1 MADDINSSAS
11 FGQSKNDSEEL
22 PIIVAQRFLNIFRQL
37 HIFSDERREAF
48 NKMLLELPPEV
59 KSIFQSLPG
68 GTPLQEYMED
78 LEQKSKGLEPVAHHS
93 HQKNSNILQEA
104 LSENRS
110 TGGTTG
116 GEGIINGDNFARIL
130 ASSLAQSNAEI
141 IRELQNTRPAA
152 AGIESGSGT
161 GGGFDG
167 PMKLVADE
175 SFTNIISKAL
185 AEAIENSEKKRLE
198 DNKMIARSFTE
209 LQENLTKLIEQSSQL
224 KFISGGDGK
233 TAAAP
238 IQMKGLVD
246 DLVKAQ
252 SAFLKETTKSQKEEL
267 SSIISTAIKES
278 QKVSTQALIESFQKI
293 NEEKIPTPI
302 TYAASS
308 PKGQPAMESVEQALK
323 AQGKEF
329 SSIISMAL
337 KESQKNSAQTIIET
351 LETLKKD
358 STVSGG
364 GQNNLKVEE
373 IMRMQANLFRDIAR
387 AQNQEFSALI
397 SSALKESQRQ
407 STEAII
413 AALSQL
419 QTAPVQTVA
428 VPVPMPAVNREIP
441 AALQPAVHER
451 PAAPQMPEPTV
462 STPMIDKYLDGVD
475 EEEETEEKAN
485 AATIEETPKKKKKK
499 KKKKNREA
507 ENGAS
512 EAAAD
517 GESEEAP
524 AGEEKTRPETKT
536 ETPTAG
542 GAEKE
547 KAPAES
553 KVSAPTAGE
562 TPKAAEAG
570 KPAAGKAPTGKTEKE
585 DKKATREAAAEK
597 TTEEKAQP
605 AEEKAK
611 PAESAPKA
619 DKTATSKPEP
629 AAAAE
634 EGKEPQIS
642 PMLRKL
648 MTISTAFADVQDIK
662 DSDPGDDWGWGFG
675 GSDSEKTDNAVGG
688 SDGYGF
694 ETDDDGYSA
703 AATADAGDGEDW
715 EWEYEEVPADAEMSG
730 EEGEDWEW
738 EYEEVPADAETSGE
752 EGEDWEWEYEEVP
765 ADAETTGEENGDW
778 EWEYENTPAAAAE
791 TEDEVYEEAA
801 AEDSS
806 LSPDEFAQT
815 SEIVIDS
822 LPQFVLL
829 GLEDEKFRDPYI
841 ENSDNIG

>member
-152 AGIESGSGT
+152 AGIEGGSGT

-278 QKVSTQALIESFQKI
+278 QKVSTQALIESFKKI
-293 NEEKIPTPI
+293 SEEKIPTPI

-358 STVSGG
+358 STVSAG

-451 PAAPQMPEPTV
+451 PAAPQMPEPTA
-462 STPMIDKYLDGVD
+462 STPMIDKYLDGID

-485 AATIEETPKKKKKK
+485 AAVIEETPKKKKKK

-507 ENGAS
+507 ENGTTGTV
-512 EAAAD
+512 D
-517 GESEEAP
+517 DESDEMP
-524 AGEEKTRPETKT
+524 AGEEKPRQETKT
-536 ETPTAG
+536 ETPAAG

-553 KVSAPTAGE
+553 KVSAPAAGE
-562 TPKAAEAG
+562 TPKATEAG
-570 KPAAGKAPTGKTEKE
+570 KPAAGETPAGKPEKE
-585 DKKATREAAAEK
+585 NQNSAREAAA
-597 TTEEKAQP
+597 AQP

-715 EWEYEEVPADAEMSG
+715 EWEYEEVPADAE
-730 EEGEDWEW
+730 
-738 EYEEVPADAETSGE
+738 
-752 EGEDWEWEYEEVP
+752 
-765 ADAETTGEENGDW
+765 TTGEENGDW

-815 SEIVIDS
+815 SEIVVDS

>member
-152 AGIESGSGT
+152 AGIEGGSGT

-278 QKVSTQALIESFQKI
+278 QKVSTQALIESFKKI
-293 NEEKIPTPI
+293 SEEKIPTPI

-358 STVSGG
+358 STVSAG

-428 VPVPMPAVNREIP
+428 VPMPAVNREIP

-475 EEEETEEKAN
+475 KEEETEEKAN
-485 AATIEETPKKKKKK
+485 AAVIEETPKKKKKK

-507 ENGAS
+507 ENGTTGTV
-512 EAAAD
+512 D
-517 GESEEAP
+517 DESDEMP
-524 AGEEKTRPETKT
+524 AGEEKPRQETKT
-536 ETPTAG
+536 ETPAAG

-553 KVSAPTAGE
+553 KVSAPAADE
-562 TPKAAEAG
+562 TPKAAEASNS
-570 KPAAGKAPTGKTEKE
+570 AARETPTGKTEKE
-585 DKKATREAAAEK
+585 DKKAAREAAAEK

-675 GSDSEKTDNAVGG
+675 GSDSEKTDNAAGG

-703 AATADAGDGEDW
+703 ATTADAGDGEDW

-765 ADAETTGEENGDW
+765 ADAETAGEENGDW

-815 SEIVIDS
+815 SEIVVDS

>member
-78 LEQKSKGLEPVAHHS
+78 LEQKSKGLEPVAHHN

-152 AGIESGSGT
+152 TGIEGGSGT

-278 QKVSTQALIESFQKI
+278 QKVSTQALIESFKKI
-293 NEEKIPTPI
+293 SEEKIPTPI

-358 STVSGG
+358 STVSAG

-428 VPVPMPAVNREIP
+428 VPMPAVNREIP

-485 AATIEETPKKKKKK
+485 AAVIEETPKKKKKK

-507 ENGAS
+507 ENGTTGTVN
-512 EAAAD
+512 D
-517 GESEEAP
+517 ESDEMP
-524 AGEEKTRPETKT
+524 AGEEKPRQETKT
-536 ETPTAG
+536 ETPAAG

-553 KVSAPTAGE
+553 KVSAPAADE

-570 KPAAGKAPTGKTEKE
+570 KPAAGKAPTDKTEKE
-585 DKKATREAAAEK
+585 NQNAAREAAAEK

-629 AAAAE
+629 VAAAE

-675 GSDSEKTDNAVGG
+675 GSDSEKTDNAAGG

-703 AATADAGDGEDW
+703 ATTADAGDGEDW

-765 ADAETTGEENGDW
+765 ADAETAGEENGDW

-815 SEIVIDS
+815 SEIVVDS

>member
-152 AGIESGSGT
+152 AGIEGGSGT

-278 QKVSTQALIESFQKI
+278 QKVSTQALIESFKKI
-293 NEEKIPTPI
+293 SEEKIPTPI

-358 STVSGG
+358 STVSAG

-451 PAAPQMPEPTV
+451 PAAPQMPEPTA
-462 STPMIDKYLDGVD
+462 STPMIDKYLDGID

-485 AATIEETPKKKKKK
+485 AAVIEETPKKKKKK

-507 ENGAS
+507 ENGTTGTV
-512 EAAAD
+512 D
-517 GESEEAP
+517 DESDEMP
-524 AGEEKTRPETKT
+524 AGEEKPRQETKT
-536 ETPTAG
+536 ETPAAG

-553 KVSAPTAGE
+553 KVSAPAAGE
-562 TPKAAEAG
+562 TPKATEAG
-570 KPAAGKAPTGKTEKE
+570 KPAAGETPAGKPEKE
-585 DKKATREAAAEK
+585 NQNSAREAAA
-597 TTEEKAQP
+597 AQP

-738 EYEEVPADAETSGE
+738 EYE
-752 EGEDWEWEYEEVP
+752 
-765 ADAETTGEENGDW
+765 
-778 EWEYENTPAAAAE
+778 NTPAAAAE

-815 SEIVIDS
+815 SEIVVDS

>member
-152 AGIESGSGT
+152 AGIEGGSGT

-278 QKVSTQALIESFQKI
+278 QKVSTQALIESFKKI
-293 NEEKIPTPI
+293 SEEKIPTPI

-358 STVSGG
+358 STVSAG

-451 PAAPQMPEPTV
+451 PAAPQMPEPTA
-462 STPMIDKYLDGVD
+462 STPMIDKYLDGID

-485 AATIEETPKKKKKK
+485 AAVIEETPKKK

-507 ENGAS
+507 ENGTTGTV
-512 EAAAD
+512 D
-517 GESEEAP
+517 DESDEMP
-524 AGEEKTRPETKT
+524 AGEEKPRQETKT
-536 ETPTAG
+536 ETPAAG

-553 KVSAPTAGE
+553 KVSAPAAGE
-562 TPKAAEAG
+562 TPKATEAG
-570 KPAAGKAPTGKTEKE
+570 KPAAGETPAGKPEKE
-585 DKKATREAAAEK
+585 NQNSAREAAA
-597 TTEEKAQP
+597 AQP

-815 SEIVIDS
+815 SEIVVDS

>member
-152 AGIESGSGT
+152 AGIEGGSGT

-278 QKVSTQALIESFQKI
+278 QKVSTQALIESFKKI
-293 NEEKIPTPI
+293 SEEKIPTPI

-358 STVSGG
+358 STVSAG

-441 AALQPAVHER
+441 AASQPAVHER
-451 PAAPQMPEPTV
+451 PAAPQMPEPTA
-462 STPMIDKYLDGVD
+462 STPMIDKYLDGID

-485 AATIEETPKKKKKK
+485 AAVIEETPKKKKKK
-499 KKKKNREA
+499 KKKKNRKA
-507 ENGAS
+507 ENGTTGTV
-512 EAAAD
+512 D
-517 GESEEAP
+517 DESDEMP
-524 AGEEKTRPETKT
+524 AGEEKPRQETKT
-536 ETPTAG
+536 ETPAAG

-553 KVSAPTAGE
+553 KVSAPAAGE

-570 KPAAGKAPTGKTEKE
+570 KPAAGETPAGKPEKE
-585 DKKATREAAAEK
+585 DKKAAREAAAAK
-597 TTEEKAQP
+597 PAEEKAKP
-605 AEEKAK
+605 KAK
-611 PAESAPKA
+611 PAESAPQA
-619 DKTATSKPEP
+619 DKTATSKPES

-675 GSDSEKTDNAVGG
+675 GSDSEKTDNTAGG

-703 AATADAGDGEDW
+703 ATTADAGDGEDW
-715 EWEYEEVPADAEMSG
+715 EWEYEEVPADAEASG

-738 EYEEVPADAETSGE
+738 EYEEVPADAET
-752 EGEDWEWEYEEVP
+752 
-765 ADAETTGEENGDW
+765 AGEENGDW

-815 SEIVIDS
+815 SEIVVDS

>member
-78 LEQKSKGLEPVAHHS
+78 LEQKSKGLEPVTHHS

-152 AGIESGSGT
+152 AGIEGGSGT

-278 QKVSTQALIESFQKI
+278 QKVSTQALIESFKKI
-293 NEEKIPTPI
+293 SEEKIPTPI

-358 STVSGG
+358 STVSAG

-485 AATIEETPKKKKKK
+485 AAVIEETPKKKKKK

-507 ENGAS
+507 ENGTTGTV
-512 EAAAD
+512 D
-517 GESEEAP
+517 DESDEMP
-524 AGEEKTRPETKT
+524 AGEEKPRQETKT
-536 ETPTAG
+536 ETPAAG

-553 KVSAPTAGE
+553 KVSAPAAGE
-562 TPKAAEAG
+562 TPKATEAG
-570 KPAAGKAPTGKTEKE
+570 KPAAGETPAGKPEKE
-585 DKKATREAAAEK
+585 NQNSAREAAAAK
-597 TTEEKAQP
+597 PAEEKAKP
-605 AEEKAK
+605 KAK
-611 PAESAPKA
+611 PAESAPQA
-619 DKTATSKPEP
+619 DKTATSKPES

-675 GSDSEKTDNAVGG
+675 GSDSEKTDNTAGG

-703 AATADAGDGEDW
+703 ATTADAGDGEDW

-738 EYEEVPADAETSGE
+738 EYEEVPADAEASGE

-765 ADAETTGEENGDW
+765 ADAETAGEENGDW

-815 SEIVIDS
+815 SEIVVDS

>member
-152 AGIESGSGT
+152 AGIEGGSGT

-278 QKVSTQALIESFQKI
+278 QKVSTQALIESFKKI
-293 NEEKIPTPI
+293 SEEKIPTPI

-358 STVSGG
+358 STVSAG

-451 PAAPQMPEPTV
+451 PAAPQMPEPTA
-462 STPMIDKYLDGVD
+462 STPMIDKYLDGID

-485 AATIEETPKKKKKK
+485 AAVIEETPKKKKKK

-507 ENGAS
+507 ENGTTGTV
-512 EAAAD
+512 D
-517 GESEEAP
+517 DESDEMP
-524 AGEEKTRPETKT
+524 AGEEKPRQETKT
-536 ETPTAG
+536 ETPAAG

-553 KVSAPTAGE
+553 KVSAPAAGE
-562 TPKAAEAG
+562 TPKATEAG
-570 KPAAGKAPTGKTEKE
+570 KPAAGETPAGKPEKE
-585 DKKATREAAAEK
+585 NQNSAREAAA
-597 TTEEKAQP
+597 AQP

-815 SEIVIDS
+815 SEIVVDS

>member
-152 AGIESGSGT
+152 AGIEGGSGT

-278 QKVSTQALIESFQKI
+278 QKVSTQALIESFKKI
-293 NEEKIPTPI
+293 SEEKIPTPI

-358 STVSGG
+358 STVSAG

-451 PAAPQMPEPTV
+451 PAAPQMPEPTA
-462 STPMIDKYLDGVD
+462 STPMIDKYLDGID

-485 AATIEETPKKKKKK
+485 AAVIEETPKKKKKK

-507 ENGAS
+507 ENGTTGTV
-512 EAAAD
+512 D
-517 GESEEAP
+517 DESDEMP
-524 AGEEKTRPETKT
+524 AGEEKPRQETKT
-536 ETPTAG
+536 ETPAAG

-553 KVSAPTAGE
+553 KVSAPAAGE
-562 TPKAAEAG
+562 TPKATEAG
-570 KPAAGKAPTGKTEKE
+570 KPAAGETPAGKPEKE
-585 DKKATREAAAEK
+585 NQNSAREAAA
-597 TTEEKAQP
+597 AQP

-715 EWEYEEVPADAEMSG
+715 EWEYEEVHADAEMSG

-815 SEIVIDS
+815 SEIVVDS

>member
-152 AGIESGSGT
+152 AGIEGGSGT

-278 QKVSTQALIESFQKI
+278 QKVSTQALIESFKKI
-293 NEEKIPTPI
+293 SEEKIPTPI

-358 STVSGG
+358 STVSAG

-451 PAAPQMPEPTV
+451 PAAPQMPEPTA
-462 STPMIDKYLDGVD
+462 STPMIDKYLDGID

-485 AATIEETPKKKKKK
+485 AAVIEETPKKKKKK

-507 ENGAS
+507 ENGTTGTV
-512 EAAAD
+512 D
-517 GESEEAP
+517 DESDEMP
-524 AGEEKTRPETKT
+524 AGEEKPRQETKT
-536 ETPTAG
+536 ETPAAG

-553 KVSAPTAGE
+553 KVSAPAAGE
-562 TPKAAEAG
+562 TPKATEAG
-570 KPAAGKAPTGKTEKE
+570 KPAAGETPAGKPEKE
-585 DKKATREAAAEK
+585 NQNSAREAAA
-597 TTEEKAQP
+597 AQP

-738 EYEEVPADAETSGE
+738 EYEEVPADAET
-752 EGEDWEWEYEEVP
+752 
-765 ADAETTGEENGDW
+765 TGEENGDW

-815 SEIVIDS
+815 SEIVVDS

>member
-152 AGIESGSGT
+152 AGIEGGSGT

-278 QKVSTQALIESFQKI
+278 QKVSTQALIESFKKI
-293 NEEKIPTPI
+293 SEEKIPTPI

-358 STVSGG
+358 STVSAG

-451 PAAPQMPEPTV
+451 PAAPQMPEPTA
-462 STPMIDKYLDGVD
+462 STPMIDKYLDGID

-485 AATIEETPKKKKKK
+485 AAVIEETPKKKKKK

-507 ENGAS
+507 ENCTTGTV
-512 EAAAD
+512 D
-517 GESEEAP
+517 DESDEMP
-524 AGEEKTRPETKT
+524 AGEEKPRQETKT
-536 ETPTAG
+536 ETPAAG

-553 KVSAPTAGE
+553 KVSAPAAGE
-562 TPKAAEAG
+562 TPKATEAG
-570 KPAAGKAPTGKTEKE
+570 KPAAGETPAGKPEKE
-585 DKKATREAAAEK
+585 NQNSAREAAA
-597 TTEEKAQP
+597 AQP

-815 SEIVIDS
+815 SEIVVDS

>member
-1 MADDINSSAS
+1 VADDINSSAS

-152 AGIESGSGT
+152 AGIEGGSGT

-278 QKVSTQALIESFQKI
+278 QKVSTQALIESFKKI
-293 NEEKIPTPI
+293 SEEKIPTPI

-358 STVSGG
+358 STVSAG

-428 VPVPMPAVNREIP
+428 VPMPAVNREIP

-475 EEEETEEKAN
+475 KEEETEEKAN
-485 AATIEETPKKKKKK
+485 AAVIEETPKKKKKK

-507 ENGAS
+507 ENGTTGTV
-512 EAAAD
+512 D
-517 GESEEAP
+517 DESDEMP
-524 AGEEKTRPETKT
+524 AGEEKPRQETKT
-536 ETPTAG
+536 ETPAAG

-553 KVSAPTAGE
+553 KVSAPAADE
-562 TPKAAEAG
+562 TPKAAEASNS
-570 KPAAGKAPTGKTEKE
+570 AARETPTGKTEKE
-585 DKKATREAAAEK
+585 DKKAAREAAAEK

-675 GSDSEKTDNAVGG
+675 GSDSEKTDNAAGG

-703 AATADAGDGEDW
+703 ATTADAGDGEDW

-738 EYEEVPADAETSGE
+738 EYEEVPADAEASGE

-765 ADAETTGEENGDW
+765 ADAETAGEENGDW

-815 SEIVIDS
+815 SEIVVDS

>member
-152 AGIESGSGT
+152 AGIEGGSGT

-224 KFISGGDGK
+224 KFISGDDGK

-278 QKVSTQALIESFQKI
+278 QKVSTQALIESFKKI
-293 NEEKIPTPI
+293 SEEKIPTPI

-358 STVSGG
+358 STVSAG

-485 AATIEETPKKKKKK
+485 AARIEETPKKKKKK
-499 KKKKNREA
+499 KKKKTGKPKTARQEPSMTNRTKCRPA
-507 ENGAS
+507 KKKRNRKQKRKLRRP
-512 EAAAD
+512 AAPKRKKHRQKAKFPRRQP
-517 GESEEAP
+517 GKLPKRQKQANLP
-524 AGEEKTRPETKT
+524 REKRRRANRKKKTKT
-536 ETPTAG
+536 PPGKRRQKKRRKRKPNRQKKRQNRQKALPKRTKRQPQSPNLLLPRR
-542 GAEKE
+542 KE
-547 KAPAES
+547 KN
-553 KVSAPTAGE
+553 
-562 TPKAAEAG
+562 
-570 KPAAGKAPTGKTEKE
+570 
-585 DKKATREAAAEK
+585 R
-597 TTEEKAQP
+597 
-605 AEEKAK
+605 
-611 PAESAPKA
+611 
-619 DKTATSKPEP
+619 
-629 AAAAE
+629 
-634 EGKEPQIS
+634 
-642 PMLRKL
+642 R
-648 MTISTAFADVQDIK
+648 
-662 DSDPGDDWGWGFG
+662 
-675 GSDSEKTDNAVGG
+675 
-688 SDGYGF
+688 
-694 ETDDDGYSA
+694 
-703 AATADAGDGEDW
+703 
-715 EWEYEEVPADAEMSG
+715 
-730 EEGEDWEW
+730 
-738 EYEEVPADAETSGE
+738 
-752 EGEDWEWEYEEVP
+752 
-765 ADAETTGEENGDW
+765 
-778 EWEYENTPAAAAE
+778 
-791 TEDEVYEEAA
+791 
-801 AEDSS
+801 
-806 LSPDEFAQT
+806 
-815 SEIVIDS
+815 
-822 LPQFVLL
+822 
-829 GLEDEKFRDPYI
+829 FRRCCV
-841 ENSDNIG
+841 N

>member
-1 MADDINSSAS
+1 VADDINSSAS

-152 AGIESGSGT
+152 AGIEGGSGT

-278 QKVSTQALIESFQKI
+278 QKVSTQALIESFKKI
-293 NEEKIPTPI
+293 SEEKIPTPI

-358 STVSGG
+358 STVSAG

-428 VPVPMPAVNREIP
+428 VPMPAVNREIP

-475 EEEETEEKAN
+475 KEEETEEKAN
-485 AATIEETPKKKKKK
+485 AAVIEETPKKKKKK

-507 ENGAS
+507 ENGTTGTV
-512 EAAAD
+512 D
-517 GESEEAP
+517 DESDEMP
-524 AGEEKTRPETKT
+524 AGEEKPRQETKT
-536 ETPTAG
+536 ETPAAG

-553 KVSAPTAGE
+553 KVSAPAADE
-562 TPKAAEAG
+562 TPKAAEASNS
-570 KPAAGKAPTGKTEKE
+570 AARETPTGKTEKE
-585 DKKATREAAAEK
+585 DKKAAREAAAEK

-675 GSDSEKTDNAVGG
+675 GSDSEKTDNAAGG

-703 AATADAGDGEDW
+703 ATTADAGDGEDW

-738 EYEEVPADAETSGE
+738 EYEEVPADAET
-752 EGEDWEWEYEEVP
+752 
-765 ADAETTGEENGDW
+765 AGEENGDW

-815 SEIVIDS
+815 SEIVVDS

>member
-78 LEQKSKGLEPVAHHS
+78 LEQKSKGLEPVAHHN

-152 AGIESGSGT
+152 AGIEGGSGT

-278 QKVSTQALIESFQKI
+278 QKVSTQALIESFKKI
-293 NEEKIPTPI
+293 SEEKIPTPI

-358 STVSGG
+358 STVSAG

-428 VPVPMPAVNREIP
+428 VPMPAVNREIP

-485 AATIEETPKKKKKK
+485 AAVIEETPKKKKKK

-507 ENGAS
+507 ENGTTGTVN
-512 EAAAD
+512 D
-517 GESEEAP
+517 ESDEMP
-524 AGEEKTRPETKT
+524 AGEEKPRQETKT
-536 ETPTAG
+536 ETPAAG

-553 KVSAPTAGE
+553 KVSAPAADE

-570 KPAAGKAPTGKTEKE
+570 KPAAGKAPTDKTEKE
-585 DKKATREAAAEK
+585 NQNAAREAAAEK

-629 AAAAE
+629 VAAAE

-675 GSDSEKTDNAVGG
+675 GSDSEKTDNAAGG

-703 AATADAGDGEDW
+703 ATTADAGDGEDW

-765 ADAETTGEENGDW
+765 ADAETAGEENGDW

-815 SEIVIDS
+815 SEIVVDS

>member
-152 AGIESGSGT
+152 AGIEGGSGT

-278 QKVSTQALIESFQKI
+278 QKVSTQALIESFKKI
-293 NEEKIPTPI
+293 SEEKIPTPI

-358 STVSGG
+358 STVSAG

-428 VPVPMPAVNREIP
+428 VPMPAVNREIP

-475 EEEETEEKAN
+475 KEEETEEKAN
-485 AATIEETPKKKKKK
+485 AAVIEETPKKKKKK

-507 ENGAS
+507 ENGTTGTV
-512 EAAAD
+512 D
-517 GESEEAP
+517 DESDEMP
-524 AGEEKTRPETKT
+524 AGEEKPRQETKT
-536 ETPTAG
+536 ETPAAG

-553 KVSAPTAGE
+553 KVSAPAADE
-562 TPKAAEAG
+562 TPKAAEASNS
-570 KPAAGKAPTGKTEKE
+570 AARETPTGKTEKE
-585 DKKATREAAAEK
+585 DKKAAREAAAEK

-675 GSDSEKTDNAVGG
+675 GSDSEKTDNAAGG

-703 AATADAGDGEDW
+703 ATTADAGDGEDW

-738 EYEEVPADAETSGE
+738 EYEEVPADAET
-752 EGEDWEWEYEEVP
+752 
-765 ADAETTGEENGDW
+765 AGEENGDW

-815 SEIVIDS
+815 SEIVVDS

>member
-78 LEQKSKGLEPVAHHS
+78 LEQKSKGLEPVAHHN

-152 AGIESGSGT
+152 TGIEGGSGT

-278 QKVSTQALIESFQKI
+278 QKVSTQALIESFKKI
-293 NEEKIPTPI
+293 SEEKIPTPI

-358 STVSGG
+358 STVSAG

-485 AATIEETPKKKKKK
+485 AAVIEETPKKKKKK

-507 ENGAS
+507 ENGTTGTVN
-512 EAAAD
+512 D
-517 GESEEAP
+517 ESDEMP
-524 AGEEKTRPETKT
+524 AGEEKPRQETKT
-536 ETPTAG
+536 ETPAAG

-553 KVSAPTAGE
+553 KVSAPAADE

-570 KPAAGKAPTGKTEKE
+570 KPAAGKAPTDKTEKE
-585 DKKATREAAAEK
+585 NQNAAREAAAEK
-597 TTEEKAQP
+597 
-605 AEEKAK
+605 
-611 PAESAPKA
+611 APKA
-619 DKTATSKPEP
+619 DKTATSTPEP
-629 AAAAE
+629 VAAAE

-675 GSDSEKTDNAVGG
+675 GSDSEKTDNAAGG

-703 AATADAGDGEDW
+703 ATTADAGDGEDW

-738 EYEEVPADAETSGE
+738 EYEEVPADAET
-752 EGEDWEWEYEEVP
+752 
-765 ADAETTGEENGDW
+765 AGEENGDW

-815 SEIVIDS
+815 SEIVVDS

>member
-152 AGIESGSGT
+152 AGIEGGT

-278 QKVSTQALIESFQKI
+278 QKVSTQALIESFKKI
-293 NEEKIPTPI
+293 SEEKIPTPI

-358 STVSGG
+358 STVSAG

-485 AATIEETPKKKKKK
+485 AAVIEETPKKKKKK

-507 ENGAS
+507 ENGTTGTVN
-512 EAAAD
+512 D
-517 GESEEAP
+517 ESDEMP
-524 AGEEKTRPETKT
+524 AGEEKPRQETKT
-536 ETPTAG
+536 ETPAAG

-553 KVSAPTAGE
+553 KVSAPAADE

-570 KPAAGKAPTGKTEKE
+570 KPAAGKAPTDKTEKE
-585 DKKATREAAAEK
+585 NQNAAREAAAEK

-629 AAAAE
+629 VAAAE

-675 GSDSEKTDNAVGG
+675 GSDSEKTDNAAGG

-703 AATADAGDGEDW
+703 ATTADAGDGEDW

-765 ADAETTGEENGDW
+765 ADAETAGEENGDW

-815 SEIVIDS
+815 SEIVVDS

>member
-152 AGIESGSGT
+152 AGIEGGSGT

-278 QKVSTQALIESFQKI
+278 QKVSTQALIESFKKI
-293 NEEKIPTPI
+293 SEEKIPTPI

-358 STVSGG
+358 STVSAG

-441 AALQPAVHER
+441 AASQPAVHER
-451 PAAPQMPEPTV
+451 PAAPQMPEPTA
-462 STPMIDKYLDGVD
+462 STPMIDKYLDGID

-485 AATIEETPKKKKKK
+485 AAVIEETPKKKKKK

-507 ENGAS
+507 ENGTTGTVN
-512 EAAAD
+512 D
-517 GESEEAP
+517 ESDEMP
-524 AGEEKTRPETKT
+524 AGEEKPRQETKT
-536 ETPTAG
+536 ETPAAG

-553 KVSAPTAGE
+553 KVSAPSAGE

-570 KPAAGKAPTGKTEKE
+570 KPAAGETPAGKPEKE
-585 DKKATREAAAEK
+585 DKKAAREAAAAK
-597 TTEEKAQP
+597 PAEEKAKP
-605 AEEKAK
+605 KAK
-611 PAESAPKA
+611 PAESAPQA

-675 GSDSEKTDNAVGG
+675 GSDSEKTDNTAGG

-765 ADAETTGEENGDW
+765 ADAETAGEENGDW

-815 SEIVIDS
+815 SEIVVDS

>member
-152 AGIESGSGT
+152 AGIEGGSGT

-278 QKVSTQALIESFQKI
+278 QKVSTQALIESFKKI
-293 NEEKIPTPI
+293 SEEKIPTPI

-358 STVSGG
+358 STVSAG

-428 VPVPMPAVNREIP
+428 VPMPAVNREIP

-475 EEEETEEKAN
+475 KEEETEEKAN
-485 AATIEETPKKKKKK
+485 AAVIEETPKKKKKK

-507 ENGAS
+507 ENGTTGTV
-512 EAAAD
+512 D
-517 GESEEAP
+517 DESDEMP
-524 AGEEKTRPETKT
+524 AGEEKPRQETKT
-536 ETPTAG
+536 ETPAAG

-553 KVSAPTAGE
+553 KVSAPAADE
-562 TPKAAEAG
+562 TPKAAEASNS
-570 KPAAGKAPTGKTEKE
+570 AARETPTGKTEKE
-585 DKKATREAAAEK
+585 DKKAAREAAAEK

-675 GSDSEKTDNAVGG
+675 GSDSEKTDNAAGG

-703 AATADAGDGEDW
+703 ATTADAGDGEDW

-738 EYEEVPADAETSGE
+738 EYEEVPADAEASGE

-765 ADAETTGEENGDW
+765 ADAETAGEENGDW

-815 SEIVIDS
+815 SEIVVDS

>member
-152 AGIESGSGT
+152 AGIEGGSGT

-278 QKVSTQALIESFQKI
+278 QKVSTQALIESFKKI
-293 NEEKIPTPI
+293 SEEKIPTPI

-358 STVSGG
+358 STVSAG

-428 VPVPMPAVNREIP
+428 VPMPAVNREIP

-475 EEEETEEKAN
+475 KEEETEEKAN
-485 AATIEETPKKKKKK
+485 AAVIEETPKKKKKK

-507 ENGAS
+507 ENGTTGTV
-512 EAAAD
+512 D
-517 GESEEAP
+517 DESDEMP
-524 AGEEKTRPETKT
+524 AGEEKPRQETKT
-536 ETPTAG
+536 ETPAAG

-553 KVSAPTAGE
+553 KVSAPAADE
-562 TPKAAEAG
+562 TPKAAEASNS
-570 KPAAGKAPTGKTEKE
+570 AARETPTGKTEKE
-585 DKKATREAAAEK
+585 DKKAAREAAAEK

-675 GSDSEKTDNAVGG
+675 GSDSEKTDNAAGG

-703 AATADAGDGEDW
+703 ATTADAGDGEDW

-738 EYEEVPADAETSGE
+738 EYEEVPADAEASGE
-752 EGEDWEWEYEEVP
+752 EGEDWEGEYEEVP
-765 ADAETTGEENGDW
+765 ADAETAGEENGDW

-815 SEIVIDS
+815 SEIVVDS